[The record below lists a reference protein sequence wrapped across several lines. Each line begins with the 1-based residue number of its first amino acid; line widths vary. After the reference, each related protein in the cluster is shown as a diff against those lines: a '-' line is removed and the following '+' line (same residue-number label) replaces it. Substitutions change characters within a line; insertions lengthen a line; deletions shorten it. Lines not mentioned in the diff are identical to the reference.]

1 MRKRIAFL
9 SFAAAL
15 VFCYSCSND
24 ETVAV
29 NTTPQDNEISFR
41 PIVNGTTRAANS
53 YGVKSGWET
62 GDRLYVNAIRTVS
75 TTRSLYFQDQ
85 FDKDANGFNST
96 TKHYWPNDLATNN
109 INFTAF
115 WGVSYKTISSYT
127 DDDEY
132 KLNAAYTVG
141 NVGSQ
146 TDILYA
152 QSPAISSKPAN
163 GCVVLNFR
171 HMLSQIIVQVSNTES
186 NLDIDV
192 SGVMIGNVY
201 NTGTFQYTGT
211 ETSTAAT
218 TGGSNVIPSGS
229 WTSQSTVISYS
240 QDTGTTPSISQTSLT
255 SNDDGNV
262 AIVNYT
268 PLILMPQ
275 TKAAATAY
283 NAAENTPATPTTIT
297 QSTSPDV
304 NGSYIALK
312 MVIKDHAKSNTIVSE
327 RWCVWPIAANWLPGY
342 KYTYTVNA
350 GSGGYQPIDQNGD
363 TELDPVLGG
372 SVIWFSPE
380 CSIDVWATGGDNV
393 SAP

>member
-1 MRKRIAFL
+1 MKKKLLILAVVGL
-9 SFAAAL
+9 ALAA
-15 VFCYSCSND
+15 CNSD
-24 ETVAV
+24 ETVASQATSEV
-29 NTTPQDNEISFR
+29 NEISFR
-41 PIVNGTTRAANS
+41 ALTNATTRVANG
-53 YGVKSGWET
+53 YGVKSTWDT

-75 TTRSLYFQDQ
+75 TSRSLYFQGL
-85 FDKDANGFNST
+85 FDKDASGFNSSA
-96 TKHYWPNDLATNN
+96 KHYWPNDLATNN

-229 WTSQSTVISYS
+229 WTSQSTVISYT

-275 TKAAATAY
+275 TKAPATAY
-283 NAAENTPATPTTIT
+283 NAAEHTPATPTTIN
-297 QSTSPDV
+297 QSILPAV

-312 MVIKDHAKSNTIVSE
+312 MAIKDSATGNTIVSE
-327 RWCVWPIAANWLPGY
+327 RWCVWPIAVGWNPGY

-350 GSGGYQPIDQNGD
+350 GSGGYQPIDQDGTTD
-363 TELDPVLGG
+363 LDPVLGG
-372 SVIWFSPE
+372 SVIWFSPS
-380 CSIDVWATGGDNV
+380 CTIDVWAEGGGSV